1 MFNGDIQKRRK
12 LMWRYIVKRL
22 LWMIVILIG
31 VAFVIFTILYFAPG
45 DPAEMILGS
54 NATAEEL
61 QMLRAK
67 LGVDQPYAV
76 QLGRFLF
83 QTFIKGDLGV
93 SWTYETPIIEEM
105 GRRLPRTV
113 LMNLAGMVITTCVGI
128 PLGIQAARHQGKW
141 QDYGVIGVSMIFIS
155 MPGLWVSLMG
165 VVIFAVNL
173 GWLPSHGIGGIQY
186 YILPVLTTC
195 LGGIAGN
202 ARQARSAMLEVV
214 RADFVTTARAKGQV
228 EKVVVR
234 KHMLPNALLPII
246 TMMGGRLAGIVAGSS
261 ITERI
266 FSIPG
271 VGLYMLN
278 GIGSRD
284 YPIVRGC
291 TLFFAIFGAVVIL
304 IMDLAYGWID
314 PRIKAQYQRGGKGK

>member
-1 MFNGDIQKRRK
+1 
-12 LMWRYIVKRL
+12 
-22 LWMIVILIG
+22 MIVIVIG

-54 NATAEEL
+54 NATAAEL
-61 QMLRAK
+61 QAKRAE
-67 LGVDQPYAV
+67 LGVDKPYAV
-76 QLGRFLF
+76 QLVNFLY
-83 QTFIKGDLGV
+83 QTFIKFDLGV
-93 SWTYETPIIEEM
+93 SWTYEAPIMVQM
-105 GRRLPRTV
+105 GQRLPRTL
-113 LMNLAGMVITTCVGI
+113 LMNLAGMVITTLIGI

-141 QDYGVIGVSMIFIS
+141 QDYGVIGLSMIFIS
-155 MPGLWVSLMG
+155 MPGLWVSLEG
-165 VVIFAVNL
+165 VVIFSVIL
-173 GWLPSHGIGGIQY
+173 KWLPSHGIGGIQY

-202 ARQARSAMLEVV
+202 ARQARSAMLEVI
-214 RADFVTTARAKGQV
+214 RSDFVITARAKGQT
-228 EKVVVR
+228 EKLVVR

-271 VGLYMLN
+271 VGLYLLN
-278 GIGSRD
+278 GISSRD

-291 TLFFAIFGAVVIL
+291 TLFFAIFGAVIIL
-304 IMDLAYGWID
+304 IMDLAYAWID
-314 PRIKAQYQRGGKGK
+314 PRIKAQYQGKRGK